1 MLPNDTD
8 QEQKITEFLKTVEGL
23 GLDQLYAERAAA
35 KSLGDKI
42 WITLKIAAF
51 HIAGFFILPIK
62 WAIKFGTEAVMDHVG
77 SEMHEK
83 INVYLDNKVEKGEM
97 GADQVAEVKEL
108 LGEASGEADAI
119 IGFAMYMIMGPFIGT
134 LLQPWADLLGHKS
147 ANLARQTRIIPIEA
161 VTALFRGSMT
171 IDQTK
176 DNLADLGYRDD
187 QIQNLID
194 AYRAIPKEGDFRDL
208 FLRKFDS
215 PETAKANLERM
226 GYSEEDADSML
237 KLFWAVPP
245 LADMVR
251 FADFS
256 AFDPDVIARWKEFF
270 DLPGWLQ
277 EPFAKVGIKDEEPDL
292 WGSRYWF
299 SHWRQPGRFELG
311 DLHRRKLIGDDD
323 ARMAY
328 KTMGYSGFWQENLLQ
343 LVRAIPTRVDVRR
356 WWDMRTIDEARLR
369 EIYHSLGYYDQDL
382 DDYVL
387 WTKVYVAFPD
397 LMARFTKGWIT
408 LDDVRSELT
417 ALGMPEDR
425 VQEMIET
432 KVKTEQPERTTKE
445 RDVTKA
451 EIVKGVK
458 KDVITREQA
467 NILLQEMGYDQAEAA
482 FILAINIPE
491 DKVDTVIRER
501 ELTKTDV
508 LKGLKAAIIDRGTAL
523 QMLLDLR
530 YTQAD
535 AAFLLA
541 IYEAV
546 AEGEKPPAEREATKA
561 DIIKGVRKGI
571 IAPEQGYSM
580 LLDIG
585 YSHDAA
591 TFILSIN
598 VEAEAFSP
606 QSYMEFLFLTRWYRT
621 MLGKPANIPPN
632 DLILAEKGYKEA
644 KARHDTMVRAKASEN
659 EIAEAAIA
667 LVEAE
672 YRYSQLLALWRE
684 KPTGE
689 PRGTQA

>member
-1 MLPNDTD
+1 
-8 QEQKITEFLKTVEGL
+8 
-23 GLDQLYAERAAA
+23 
-35 KSLGDKI
+35 
-42 WITLKIAAF
+42 
-51 HIAGFFILPIK
+51 
-62 WAIKFGTEAVMDHVG
+62 
-77 SEMHEK
+77 
-83 INVYLDNKVEKGEM
+83 
-97 GADQVAEVKEL
+97 
-108 LGEASGEADAI
+108 
-119 IGFAMYMIMGPFIGT
+119 
-134 LLQPWADLLGHKS
+134 
-147 ANLARQTRIIPIEA
+147 
-161 VTALFRGSMT
+161 
-171 IDQTK
+171 
-176 DNLADLGYRDD
+176 
-187 QIQNLID
+187 
-194 AYRAIPKEGDFRDL
+194 
-208 FLRKFDS
+208 
-215 PETAKANLERM
+215 
-226 GYSEEDADSML
+226 
-237 KLFWAVPP
+237 
-245 LADMVR
+245 
-251 FADFS
+251 
-256 AFDPDVIARWKEFF
+256 
-270 DLPGWLQ
+270 
-277 EPFAKVGIKDEEPDL
+277 
-292 WGSRYWF
+292 
-299 SHWRQPGRFELG
+299 
-311 DLHRRKLIGDDD
+311 
-323 ARMAY
+323 
-328 KTMGYSGFWQENLLQ
+328 
-343 LVRAIPTRVDVRR
+343 
-356 WWDMRTIDEARLR
+356 MRTIDEARLK

-417 ALGMPEDR
+417 SLGMPEDR

-491 DKVDTVIRER
+491 DKVETVIRER
-501 ELTKTDV
+501 ELTKTDI

-598 VEAEAFSP
+598 VEEEAFSP

-621 MLGKPANIPPN
+621 MLGKPSSIPPN

-644 KARHDTMVRAKASEN
+644 KARHDTLVRAKASEN

-667 LVEAE
+667 LGEAE

-684 KPTGE
+684 KPTEGQTG
-689 PRGTQA
+689 RQA

>member
-1 MLPNDTD
+1 MAKRSPAEEKEYWEAKKAFIDHLDD
-8 QEQKITEFLKTVEGL
+8 VGEEGL
-23 GLDQLYAERAAA
+23 AAERAAA
-35 KSLGDKI
+35 KSLGAKI
-42 WITLKIAAF
+42 RITLKSWVW
-51 HIAGFFILPIK
+51 HVLGFFIAPFG
-62 WAIKFGTEAVMDHVG
+62 WAITFGL
-77 SEMHEK
+77 EK
-83 INVYLDNKVEKGEM
+83 IADIAEADYIPAIKPVLEQAIANPDTPPEVKQILEKVVNSHSFAWAAFLIGVAIAMVISTLISAISPLLDKLSQGVAGTVRQALLPENLAISAYFREPTFENRMKEIMSKTGYTDGDIGAAVLAFRSLVDPGLLTRWKFRFSIPDTDYFELMARLGFTEDESKIYLDASRYYPTPIDLIMWQAKEVFEPEMISRYGLDDEFGLIEK
-97 GADQVAEVKEL
+97 
-108 LGEASGEADAI
+108 DA
-119 IGFAMYMIMGPFIGT
+119 F
-134 LLQPWADLLGHKS
+134 
-147 ANLARQTRIIPIEA
+147 
-161 VTALFRGSMT
+161 
-171 IDQTK
+171 
-176 DNLADLGYRDD
+176 
-187 QIQNLID
+187 
-194 AYRAIPKEGDFRDL
+194 YRAGMDDEQILNYWRAHWEHASWMQVVEMLHRGQLTEEEVWDWFRLVEIP
-208 FLRKFDS
+208 
-215 PETAKANLERM
+215 
-226 GYSEEDADSML
+226 
-237 KLFWAVPP
+237 
-245 LADMVR
+245 
-251 FADFS
+251 
-256 AFDPDVIARWKEFF
+256 
-270 DLPGWLQ
+270 
-277 EPFAKVGIKDEEPDL
+277 PF
-292 WGSRYWF
+292 
-299 SHWRQPGRFELG
+299 WRQ
-311 DLHRRKLIGDDD
+311 KLINI
-323 ARMAY
+323 
-328 KTMGYSGFWQENLLQ
+328 SWN
-343 LVRAIPTRVDVRR
+343 VPTRVDVRR

-369 EIYHSLGYYDQDL
+369 EVYGHQGYEGKNL

-491 DKVDTVIRER
+491 DAVDTAVRQR

-508 LKGLKAAIIDRGTAL
+508 LKGLKAAIIDRGAAL

-530 YTQAD
+530 YVQAD
-535 AAFLLA
+535 AEFLLA

-546 AEGEKPPAEREATKA
+546 AAGEQPPVEREATKA
-561 DIIKGVRKGI
+561 DIIKGVRKGL

-598 VEAEAFSP
+598 VEEEAFSP
-606 QSYMEFLFLTRWYRT
+606 HSYMEFLFLTRWYRS

-644 KARHDTMVRAKASEN
+644 KATHDTLVRAKASEN

-672 YRYSQLLALWRE
+672 YRYSQLLALWRAE
-684 KPTGE
+684 TTEGQTGS
-689 PRGTQA
+689 